1 MRSSFLRFL
10 YVVDVHHLILRSYW
24 WTPCQRLE
32 RHIIMLYA
40 LKSPFMKRERD
51 EPFFWIETFLF
62 PHSSWL
68 YEVQRVPISW
78 ETNWA
83 RLFQNLEGLQ
93 KRKALSGTLYNQRV
107 TTSFWYFVFVFVFAW
122 LMYVHRMSRPK
133 AKRRS
138 ASILI
143 ECLCFKASSSSYKRS
158 QNSLKE
164 NLTATHWLLSFLFAC
179 TILVPTNALAS
190 MHDNRK
196 QSRNPRSLWSP
207 FQSRK
212 SVPHSRSQN
221 QWNNNFLRCL
231 SMQAHVLHFIRV

>member
-1 MRSSFLRFL
+1 MSTIGTTYQNVIRSQKPFHETGTWRALFFELKLSCFRILHGCMRCSVYPS
-10 YVVDVHHLILRSYW
+10 HGKQ
-24 WTPCQRLE
+24 T
-32 RHIIMLYA
+32 
-40 LKSPFMKRERD
+40 ERD
-51 EPFFWIETFLF
+51 YFKTSKDCKKEKHL
-62 PHSSWL
+62 
-68 YEVQRVPISW
+68 QRVPISW
-78 ETNWA
+78 ELNWA

-179 TILVPTNALAS
+179 TF
-190 MHDNRK
+190 
-196 QSRNPRSLWSP
+196 W
-207 FQSRK
+207 
-212 SVPHSRSQN
+212 
-221 QWNNNFLRCL
+221 FLR
-231 SMQAHVLHFIRV
+231 MR